1 MKQFWTVLKFE
12 LGNYFKNRG
21 FVTATVLI
29 AVIVAAVIIVPTMF
43 MGGTETAKTE
53 ETGEAAVLAV
63 ADENGIITDRE
74 QFAALMPGC
83 SLEFMDSAEA
93 VEEAVES
100 EEAEGGFLITGASSY
115 TYVLQN
121 RTMFEDKQALFEQ
134 ALSWNYRNAAL
145 QEQGIDS
152 AVVESIYAEPMQSEM
167 MILGKDSAQNYWY
180 TYVLIFLLYFMIIF
194 YGQMIA
200 VSVTTEKSNR
210 AIEILV
216 TSVNSNSLIFGKVL
230 AGAISGVVQAGIIL
244 GSALFSYQAC
254 ADAWGHG
261 LDFLFRIPTAVWITF
276 LFFGVMGYLLYAFVF
291 GMVGALVSKTEDI
304 SKSSGTIM
312 IIYMAS
318 FFIAIYGMMMP
329 DSMLVRVTSFIP
341 FTSSNSMLIRVA
353 MGAVAPWEIVA
364 SAVLLGISCI
374 LVGMLASKIFRFGTL
389 MYGNPIK
396 LSTAIKKIRE
406 K

>member
-12 LGNYFKNRG
+12 LGNYFKNKG

-29 AVIVAAVIIVPTMF
+29 AVILAAVIAVPTLF
-43 MGGTETAKTE
+43 MGGASESAPDEGAET
-53 ETGEAAVLAV
+53 AVLAV
-63 ADENGIITDRE
+63 ADEAGVINDRE
-74 QFAALMPGC
+74 QFAAQLPGC
-83 SLEFMDSAEA
+83 RVEFADSAEEVKAA
-93 VEEAVES
+93 VEDGT
-100 EEAEGGFLITGASSY
+100 AEGGFLVTGAASY

-134 ALSWNYRNAAL
+134 ALAWNYRNSAL

-152 AVVESIYAEPMQSEM
+152 SMVESIYAEPMQGDTL
-167 MILGKDSAQNYWY
+167 ILGKDSAQSYWY
-180 TYVLIFLLYFMIIF
+180 TYVLIFLLYFLIIF

-216 TSVNSNSLIFGKVL
+216 TSVDSNSLIFGKVL
-230 AGAISGVVQAGIIL
+230 AGAISGLIQAGIIL
-244 GSALFSYQAC
+244 GSALISYRLC

-261 LDFLFRIPTAVWITF
+261 LDFLFQIPAAVWVVFVI
-276 LFFGVMGYLLYAFVF
+276 FGLLGYLLYAFLL
-291 GMVGALVSKTEDI
+291 GMIGALVSKTEDI
-304 SKSSGTIM
+304 SKTSSGVM
-312 IIYMAS
+312 IIYMAA
-318 FFIAIYGMMMP
+318 FFVAMYGLTTP
-329 DSMLVRVTSFIP
+329 DSMVVQATSFIP

-353 MGAVAPWEIVA
+353 MGAVAPWEIVV
-364 SAVLLGISCI
+364 SGVILGVSCLLT
-374 LVGMLASKIFRFGTL
+374 GMLAAKIFRFGTL
-389 MYGNPIK
+389 MYGNPIR